1 MMRDP
6 GSCELDTH
14 NNTPRPMEESTTF
27 PARTT
32 HRQRR
37 YDDMD
42 RKRSDARRVARF
54 HEECVMKARVFSALP
69 LPSPLVD
76 PAGVVDQIV
85 DACNGDFGQVLY
97 ASATSPRNQPLF
109 QSLFP
114 DGGPL
119 VPAFEAEDN
128 LRAKITTQQKREDD
142 ARNEVA
148 DDARYLL
155 ASFKAWIYMLRRAKR
170 QKKTI
175 SKCTA
180 FLERLTRWSQSLYLL
195 MRGSRR
201 LRFLAVSR
209 RNRQYQSDAVDAY
222 VACRR
227 MAEPYDSMFS

>member
-14 NNTPRPMEESTTF
+14 NNTPRPMEKSTTF

-85 DACNGDFGQVLY
+85 DACNGDFGAVLY

-119 VPAFEAEDN
+119 VPAFDEAEDN

-142 ARNEVA
+142 ERNEVA
-148 DDARYLL
+148 DNAYYLFL
-155 ASFKAWIYMLRRAKR
+155 SFKAWISILRRVKR
-170 QKKTI
+170 RKKTVAQ
-175 SKCTA
+175 CTA
-180 FLERLTRWSQSLYLL
+180 FAQRFTRWSQGLYVLT
-195 MRGSRR
+195 RGSRR
-201 LRFLAVSR
+201 LRFLAVSQR
-209 RNRQYQSDAVDAY
+209 KRQYDMHSDATTADA
-222 VACRR
+222 CDR
-227 MAEPYDSMFS
+227 MFS

>member
-1 MMRDP
+1 MEQVTRHPFSIIVPPAFMMRD
-6 GSCELDTH
+6 SAH
-14 NNTPRPMEESTTF
+14 TTQ
-27 PARTT
+27 
-32 HRQRR
+32 RQRR
-37 YDDMD
+37 YNDMD
-42 RKRSDARRVARF
+42 RKRLDARRVARF
-54 HEECVMKARVFSALP
+54 HEECLVQARAFSALS
-69 LPSPLVD
+69 LPSPLID
-76 PAGVVDQIV
+76 PVGVVDQIV
-85 DACNGDFGQVLY
+85 GACNGDFGEVLY
-97 ASATSPRNQPLF
+97 VSATSPRHQLLF
-109 QSLFP
+109 EVSAM
-114 DGGPL
+114 D
-119 VPAFEAEDN
+119 DDK

-209 RNRQYQSDAVDAY
+209 RNRQYQSDAADAY